1 MAEAHQATTYS
12 DVLIHEHTDANHDQE
27 VLQLVFVSGM
37 RSWRKRFA
45 RFRSKVRNGV
55 YPAHLESLWII
66 VALAMGF
73 HFYTQNTPF
82 DVVKVVIKFM
92 PEYVN
97 IPMLQNKTNLETS
110 FFLLT

>member
-27 VLQLVFVSGM
+27 VLQLVWSSGLK
-37 RSWRKRFA
+37 SWRKRIA

-66 VALAMGF
+66 MAIVMGF
-73 HFYTQNTPF
+73 HFYKKETF
-82 DVVKVVIKFM
+82 DVVKFVMRNM
-92 PEYVN
+92 PE
-97 IPMLQNKTNLETS
+97 
-110 FFLLT
+110 